1 MTQILL
7 YNNKEKLDVFQKY
20 YDNQDFFACFDA
32 KIFLDILQNILYRKN
47 EVNKMRYEHYRDVEE
62 YFQISHTLSH
72 GHFHRAIEVVY
83 CLKLDKPVIIN
94 GEEFL
99 LKEGELLF
107 VPPFSTH
114 IFPKIEGHSSLCVVF
129 PLLYTDIFESTT
141 NNMQFESIIFS
152 DKEVAFDIYNM
163 LLKLANTD
171 NPLTRKGI
179 YSYCL
184 GKMIE
189 CGKLIE
195 KEHKREEMFAI
206 NALTYLEKNYSNDIS
221 LESAASALGYSRCYF
236 SALFKK
242 FFNKGFAEY
251 LAMLR
256 VKKSLALLT
265 DNPINTVAFSVGFKS
280 LQNYYQNFKKVMGTT
295 PAEYSSKSKSY

>member
-1 MTQILL
+1 M
-7 YNNKEKLDVFQKY
+7 K
-20 YDNQDFFACFDA
+20 
-32 KIFLDILQNILYRKN
+32 
-47 EVNKMRYEHYRDVEE
+47 YEHYRDVEE
-62 YFQISHTLSH
+62 YFNISRTVSR

-99 LKEGELLF
+99 LKESELLF

-114 IFPKIEGHSSLCVVF
+114 VFPRIEEHSSLCVVF
-129 PLLYTDIFESTT
+129 PLMYTDVFESNT

-152 DKEVAFDIYNM
+152 DEEAALDIYNM
-163 LLKLANTD
+163 LLKLKGTK

-189 CGKLIE
+189 SGKLVE
-195 KEHKREEMFAI
+195 KEQKREDLFAI
-206 NALTYLEKNYSNDIS
+206 NALTFLEKNYSSDIS
-221 LESAASALGYSRCYF
+221 LESAAGALGYSRCYF

-242 FFNKGFAEY
+242 FFHKGFAEY

-256 VKKSLALLT
+256 VKKSLALLEN
-265 DNPINTVAFSVGFKS
+265 NPINIAAYTVGFKS

-295 PAEYSSKSKSY
+295 PAEYSSKSKSD